1 VIHFF
6 VYLASHFRRPPVF
19 LLGLTPIPLPPS
31 PKSFPLNPFADPH
44 TLNPYAAILYKKMAG
59 EGPSQ
64 HTVSLK
70 FFPCHRSENSPVSP
84 AVATLPKTP
93 YRKSFLAT
101 LPSPADLWL
110 QLTSRNGYAL
120 PAAMGVAAKRARRL
134 QERRSSRLPCSR
146 LKRLTALQSPK
157 AIDCLAVKG
166 IQLSAGGGGGGAPGP
181 PLKFWMN
188 LLFLPAV
195 TV

>member
-1 VIHFF
+1 MAHISCHSLKLVSSQ
-6 VYLASHFRRPPVF
+6 L
-19 LLGLTPIPLPPS
+19 
-31 PKSFPLNPFADPH
+31 
-44 TLNPYAAILYKKMAG
+44 LYKKMVG

-64 HTVSLK
+64 RTVSLK
-70 FFPCHRSENSPVSP
+70 FFPCHRFENSPVSP

-101 LPSPADLWL
+101 LPRPPDLWL

-146 LKRLTALQSPK
+146 LK

-181 PLKFWMN
+181 PLKF
-188 LLFLPAV
+188 
-195 TV
+195 